1 MKKYLSFL
9 CMAFLAVVFYS
20 CEDVP
25 APYEIN
31 NQGGSDNTIYKETF
45 ASSLGKWKNIVIA
58 GEGGWKNDYS
68 TACATGYDKTTGK
81 TTPVTA
87 YLVSPTISLEGVD
100 TAHITY
106 DYVLR
111 YNKGNENQQ
120 IFIIDDSEYDITKSP
135 ADLVW
140 TLLNN
145 NHEETVDYNTFVSIA
160 ADIPTKFMGKK
171 VRFAFFYNCPDNGST
186 WEVKN
191 FKVLKGEADI
201 PGPGP
206 SGECIIPYSSTNLK
220 DGFTVQ
226 TEVGTAWSLG
236 NSYAK
241 ASGYNNGT
249 TEATKT
255 WLISPAINTSVTG
268 DDAVIMNFDYV
279 LRYVSA
285 ATDLKNFHKVLVSTD
300 YAGDA
305 TTATWTQLGYE
316 PKESATRDWT
326 FYASNSITVPNEF
339 LNKEK
344 VYFAFYFECTAEGS
358 TTWELQNLTI
368 QQGTAPT
375 PPTPV
380 GDNLITNGNFESWS
394 GNTPTNWQSASSASS
409 ATLKQSS
416 DAHSGSYAV
425 SVEGTTSG
433 NKRIAYKE
441 ITLKPGTYYV
451 QFYAKGDG
459 AEASVCPGYVPVNN
473 GVADSQGYKYG
484 SYTNNISA
492 SEWVEVNHEFTLTS
506 QTTLCLV
513 IMNPK
518 KLGTSVLIDDFSLKT
533 SDGGIAEG
541 GDTPPTPPT
550 PTDVK
555 TATIAEFIA
564 AAVSSSQYYQ
574 LTGKV
579 SGLKSGDK
587 YGNFDLTDATGTV
600 YVYGLL
606 SEQGGAKQKFQEL
619 VAAKGITDGCTLTL
633 IGKRGEYQGKVE
645 VVDAYFV
652 SCEGGD
658 TPPTPPTPS
667 GGIKL
672 SEFTNSGFENW
683 TDDKTPAQWK
693 STTTASNATISK
705 STDAHGGNYSVLV
718 EGNTSANKR
727 LGSTEIL
734 LEAGEYTISFYA
746 KGASGSSAASVRP
759 GYVPVTDG
767 KVGSYVYGN
776 YTNDITD
783 FEWIKVTHT
792 FSLTSATTVNLVI
805 MNPKNCG
812 NLLIDD
818 YTITKD

>member
-31 NQGGSDNTIYKETF
+31 NQGGRDNTIYKETF

-68 TACATGYDKTTGK
+68 TACATGYDKTTKK

-145 NHEETVDYNTFVSIA
+145 NHEETIDYNTFVSIA
-160 ADIPTKFMGKK
+160 ANIPAKFMGKK

-206 SGECIIPYSSTNLK
+206 KPEGIIFDKVFETSLSPFINYTTSGAGEWINDYSTAKATGYDNASKKTTAGTYYLVSPEIDLAEIDSAYVDYNYILRYNKGDENQQLLITTSFDENNPAANWEVLNNKHTEGTDWATFANTQIAIPENYMGQKIRLALYYNTNATSGSTWEVKSLTVCKGTPGVGPQPVPGGGGTADNPFSVAQLQSLFDAGTIPTGTVYTRGIVSKIDDLSTSYGNATYYISDDGTTANQFEVYRGYSLDGAKFTSADQLQVGDSVVVYGTVVNYNNKTREYTTGSKLAYSSRLGGGGDKPVPPTPVNPK
-220 DGFTVQ
+220 GS
-226 TEVGTAWSLG
+226 GTASDPYNIAMLLKLFADNQIPTG
-236 NSYAK
+236 EIYFKGIVSKVKEVSIDFGNATYYVSDDGKSSNDFYVYRSKYLNGGKFTSANQIVVGDTVIVCGKVTLYMSTPETEQNNSYLYWT
-241 ASGYNNGT
+241 SNNGT
-249 TEATKT
+249 T
-255 WLISPAINTSVTG
+255 P
-268 DDAVIMNFDYV
+268 
-279 LRYVSA
+279 
-285 ATDLKNFHKVLVSTD
+285 
-300 YAGDA
+300 
-305 TTATWTQLGYE
+305 
-316 PKESATRDWT
+316 
-326 FYASNSITVPNEF
+326 
-339 LNKEK
+339 
-344 VYFAFYFECTAEGS
+344 
-358 TTWELQNLTI
+358 
-368 QQGTAPT
+368 
-375 PPTPV
+375 
-380 GDNLITNGNFESWS
+380 
-394 GNTPTNWQSASSASS
+394 
-409 ATLKQSS
+409 
-416 DAHSGSYAV
+416 
-425 SVEGTTSG
+425 
-433 NKRIAYKE
+433 
-441 ITLKPGTYYV
+441 
-451 QFYAKGDG
+451 
-459 AEASVCPGYVPVNN
+459 
-473 GVADSQGYKYG
+473 
-484 SYTNNISA
+484 
-492 SEWVEVNHEFTLTS
+492 
-506 QTTLCLV
+506 
-513 IMNPK
+513 
-518 KLGTSVLIDDFSLKT
+518 
-533 SDGGIAEG
+533 
-541 GDTPPTPPT
+541 
-550 PTDVK
+550 
-555 TATIAEFIA
+555 
-564 AAVSSSQYYQ
+564 
-574 LTGKV
+574 
-579 SGLKSGDK
+579 
-587 YGNFDLTDATGTV
+587 
-600 YVYGLL
+600 
-606 SEQGGAKQKFQEL
+606 
-619 VAAKGITDGCTLTL
+619 
-633 IGKRGEYQGKVE
+633 
-645 VVDAYFV
+645 
-652 SCEGGD
+652 

-783 FEWIKVTHT
+783 SEWIKVTHT

-818 YTITKD
+818 YTITKN